1 MITDDR
7 GGSRTGIARA
17 RIVQRP
23 ALVFPPAFTKVD
35 TVSKIWSG
43 ITVRYSQKYPVPG
56 TSWANVKSDRTGV
69 IVRLDQR
76 GGSCE
81 PRLDPHKSLPKRRA
95 DVGFFNWI
103 PPDFS
108 LWCYA
113 DNVRILRDLHLDFD
127 MSTIADILEHP
138 ADLSAAAEPHLMV
151 YDARVKTCANLLAEA
166 CVTEPA
172 QDRLYGESLTVAL
185 ASALFGALRSGK
197 TQRAVGGLTN
207 WQLRL
212 AKEYLE
218 QDVGGGISLSEL
230 AELTGLSRSRLA
242 RGFRASTGLAP
253 YNWALHAR
261 IEKAKERLKN
271 QEYNVAETALTLGFA
286 DQSHFTKAFRR
297 IVGTTPAEWRSRYRR
312 ARS

>member
-1 MITDDR
+1 MISDDR
-7 GGSRTGIARA
+7 GGSRTGAARA
-17 RIVQRP
+17 RIVQPP
-23 ALVFPPAFTKVD
+23 ALVFPPAFMKVD
-35 TVSKIWSG
+35 TVSKMWSG

-56 TSWANVKSDRTGV
+56 KSWANVKSERTSV

-81 PRLDPHKSLPKRRA
+81 PRLDPHKSLPKNRA

-103 PPDFS
+103 PPDFP
-108 LWCYA
+108 LWCCA

-127 MSTIADILEHP
+127 MAVIEEILGHP
-138 ADLSAAAEPHLMV
+138 ADLSVAAEPHLMV
-151 YDARVKTCANLLAEA
+151 YDGRVKMCANLLADA
-166 CVTEPA
+166 CVTEPRLD
-172 QDRLYGESLTVAL
+172 QLYGESLTVAL
-185 ASALFGALRSGK
+185 VSAVFGALRNGK
-197 TQRAVGGLTN
+197 TQRLVGGLNN

-218 QDVGGGISLSEL
+218 QDMGRSISLSEL

-261 IEKAKERLKN
+261 IEKAKERLKRQDCN
-271 QEYNVAETALTLGFA
+271 IAETALTLGFA

-312 ARS
+312 AR